1 MIPSEV
7 DGSAEE
13 GSPYVPPHSTSRVAF
28 VPKPSGFRF
37 YHSHVVPKDDL
48 SRGTYTGQA
57 GPLYIEPQD
66 NPGAYDR
73 EIFLV
78 MKEFEP
84 TLSHGGDM
92 AMDVLAGM
100 PIKSLQQIGEKA
112 DTEAQKKAKG
122 FEVSY
127 DLFSINGWMLGQGE
141 PIRVK
146 QGERILFHVVN
157 ASATEIRSLALPGH
171 AFRIV
176 ALDGNPVP
184 TPAEAPVL
192 WLGTA
197 ERVSALVEMNRPE
210 STCRW
215 QFGTR
220 PQVAVVDLP
229 LNASN
234 DLICERLPAVVA
246 DGERQ
251 HAVLCSSTCGTG
263 LAIGPVQSRPLTS

>member
-229 LNASN
+229 LDASN
-234 DLICERLPAVVA
+234 DLI
-246 DGERQ
+246 
-251 HAVLCSSTCGTG
+251 
-263 LAIGPVQSRPLTS
+263 